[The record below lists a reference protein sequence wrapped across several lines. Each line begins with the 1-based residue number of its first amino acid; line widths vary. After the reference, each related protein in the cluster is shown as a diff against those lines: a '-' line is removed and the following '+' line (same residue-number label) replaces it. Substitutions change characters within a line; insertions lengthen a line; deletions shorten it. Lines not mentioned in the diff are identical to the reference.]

1 MHDETAPGRARRE
14 ELLAEIA
21 ALERAVAA
29 AEDRLMT
36 ARDEADTAELRAA
49 DRRLLRW
56 MLFTGIA
63 VFGGVGAVALVV
75 SWLR

>member
-1 MHDETAPGRARRE
+1 MHDEAAPGRARRE

-29 AEDRLMT
+29 AEDRLMV

-49 DRRLLRW
+49 DRRMLRW
-56 MLFTGIA
+56 MLFAGIV
-63 VFGGVGAVALVV
+63 VFGGGGAGALLL
-75 SWLR
+75 SRLW